1 MYGINYT
8 KVFVLVVKLDTMR
21 LLLALVAQNAWDVFQ
36 LNVKSAFLHGDFQ
49 EEVYV
54 QQPIGFM
61 QKDRET
67 QIYRLQKTL
76 YGLKQA
82 P

>member
-8 KVFVLVVKLDTMR
+8 EVFVLVVKLDTMR